1 MPVPVNLRTIS
12 KSERE
17 ELDRLVRRNV
27 DARILRRAQIIRL
40 CCEGYNHTEIAHIV
54 GVTLPTVVRA
64 FRRFN
69 ERGLNGLADLPR
81 SGRPP
86 RVTDQ
91 YIEELKKA
99 VRTPPQE
106 IGYEFSSWSVGR
118 LREHLGRKTK
128 ILVSEGHLARLM
140 AKHGIV
146 YRRPRHDLS
155 HMRDPAEYEE
165 KKALLEFLKKGRS
178 PRGTTSR

>member
-1 MPVPVNLRTIS
+1 MPVPVELRTVS
-12 KSERE
+12 KAEQE
-17 ELDRLVRRNV
+17 ELERLVRRNV

-40 CCEGYNHTEIAHIV
+40 CWQGYNHTEVAQIV

-64 FRRFN
+64 IRRFN
-69 ERGLNGLADLPR
+69 EKGLDGLADLPHP
-81 SGRPP
+81 GRPP
-86 RVTDQ
+86 RVTDK
-91 YIEELKKA
+91 YINELKKA
-99 VRTPPQE
+99 VRTSPQE
-106 IGYEFSSWSVGR
+106 IGYEFSSWSVAR

-165 KKALLEFLKKGRS
+165 KKALLEFLKKGRFPRS
-178 PRGTTSR
+178 PSSS

>member
-12 KSERE
+12 KSEQE

-54 GVTLPTVVRA
+54 GVNLPH
-64 FRRFN
+64 
-69 ERGLNGLADLPR
+69 P
-81 SGRPP
+81 GRPP

-146 YRRPRHDLS
+146 YRRP
-155 HMRDPAEYEE
+155 MRDPAEYEE